1 MSSAD
6 AVLSDKCACDFL
18 TVPIGYSVSI
28 AMYCS
33 GKSSPNSIDLRI
45 NKLEMRYWAKG
56 YSGTI
61 YSDILCMPFTGLSS
75 QWVPVVKPEN
85 IKAEQHSIP
94 D

>member
-1 MSSAD
+1 MCLRFLYSAYW
-6 AVLSDKCACDFL
+6 VFR
-18 TVPIGYSVSI
+18 I

-85 IKAEQHSIP
+85 IKALTTYYS
-94 D
+94 